1 MHTHLKAALG
11 AALALTLALPAGA
24 MADTTDTSGDVI
36 GTTLDFSAP
45 GTASWDAGVTLN
57 GTDQAATFTVPTTVN
72 DKRGTGAGWNL
83 SVTSTQFTKAGG
95 KTLPANAA
103 TMTGVTSACAGGT
116 CTNPTNAVGYG
127 LPVPADNDELPT
139 PVKFFNA
146 AADTGM
152 GQFTVTPSV
161 DVSVPANSYAGT
173 YTSTLTLAATS
184 GP

>member
-1 MHTHLKAALG
+1 MHPHLKAALG

-24 MADTTDTSGDVI
+24 MAADTTASGDVI
-36 GTTLDFSAP
+36 GSTLDFSAP
-45 GTASWDAGVTLN
+45 GTAGWNAGVTLN

-72 DKRGTGAGWNL
+72 DQRGTGAGWNL
-83 SVTSTQFTKAGG
+83 TITSTRFTKAGG

-103 TMTGVTSACAGGT
+103 VMTGVTSACDAGT
-116 CTNPTNAVGYG
+116 CTDPTNAVAYG
-127 LPVPADNDELPT
+127 LPVPADSDVLPD

-152 GQFTVTPSV
+152 GKFTVTPSV
-161 DVSVPANSYAGT
+161 DVSVPANAYAGT
-173 YTSTLTLAATS
+173 YTSTITLAATS